1 MKSRI
6 NLIAVMVVA
15 LISILTTFASANEW
29 DKNVINFIIGT
40 TLAASETVSDIV
52 RIPQSAKIDKIYIT
66 DQAGVAKDATD
77 TAIVT
82 MYLNGSAYG
91 NITSADAAL
100 VANTPLLLTP
110 TAVNLVA
117 GDIIQ
122 FRLTKGGSGKATAG
136 MGVSVS
142 YFNTTSR

>member
-6 NLIAVMVVA
+6 KLFALVAVA
-15 LISILTTFASANEW
+15 LVMTLTTFASANEW
-29 DKNVINFIIGT
+29 DKNVINFSLGT

-52 RIPQSAKIDKIYIT
+52 RVPQDAKIDKIYVT

-91 NITSADAAL
+91 HITSADAAL
-100 VANTPLLLTP
+100 VANTPLALTP

-122 FRLTKGGSGKATAG
+122 FRLTKGASGKATAG
-136 MGVSVS
+136 LGVSVS

>member
-15 LISILTTFASANEW
+15 LISILTPFASANEW
-29 DKNVINFIIGT
+29 DKNVINFSIGT

-122 FRLTKGGSGKATAG
+122 FRLTKGGAGKATAG

-142 YFNTTSR
+142 CFNTTSR